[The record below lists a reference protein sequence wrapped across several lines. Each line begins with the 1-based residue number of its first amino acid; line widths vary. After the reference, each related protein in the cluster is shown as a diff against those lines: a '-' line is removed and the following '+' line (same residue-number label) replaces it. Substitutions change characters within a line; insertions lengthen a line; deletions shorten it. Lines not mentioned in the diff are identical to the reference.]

1 MKKSILLLLGVIF
14 FLPLRAKEVTND
26 LLKVFHHR
34 MNEQE
39 FKHAPSLEVSKISFY
54 FSQDP
59 FIKKTEPL
67 NKNNWHEITLT
78 IPGVKSNS
86 SEVMTSI
93 QKLNNATAK
102 DYSLVSRLD
111 QSGLELTIRYNPAKI
126 VVRSQRTISIKQEK
140 VLEVVLYDKT
150 LEQSLHQKN
159 TSVLRYTK
167 SNKPTIIIDCGHGG
181 HDMGTIG
188 CFKTVEKDVTL
199 AIGLK
204 LKKEL
209 EKKHYSV
216 LLTRLDDHFVALDAR
231 TKLANG
237 CKNNALLISLHANN
251 ASKESIAGLETYCLS
266 SELYKPLDYQLA
278 TSLDI
283 AIGKS
288 EQLRFSEG
296 QKLAQSIHANILKQ
310 ASRNGYHLHDRHV
323 KKATAQIL
331 SGLIYPGILL
341 EMDFL
346 SNPTAAQLLTNVQ
359 YQDTVIIQ
367 GICNG
372 LHEFITARTKAV

>member
-1 MKKSILLLLGVIF
+1 MKKSILLLLSLVA
-14 FLPLRAKEVTND
+14 FLPIKAKGVTNE

-39 FKHAPSLEVSKISFY
+39 YKHAPSLEVAKITFY
-54 FSQDP
+54 FSQEP
-59 FIKKTEPL
+59 AIKKTEPVS
-67 NKNNWHEITLT
+67 KNNWHEIIFT

-86 SEVMTSI
+86 SEVMTNI
-93 QKLNNATAK
+93 QKLNTATAK

-111 QSGLELTIRYNPAKI
+111 QSGLQLTIRYNPAKI
-126 VVRSQRTISIKQEK
+126 LVRSQKTISIKQEK
-140 VLEVVLYDKT
+140 VLEIVLYDKT
-150 LEQSLHQKN
+150 LEQSLQQKN

-167 SNKPTIIIDCGHGG
+167 SNRPTIIIDCGHGG

-209 EKKHYSV
+209 EKNHYSV
-216 LLTRLDDHFVALDAR
+216 LLTRLDDHFIALDAR
-231 TKLANG
+231 TTLANG
-237 CKNNALLISLHANN
+237 CENNALLISLHANN
-251 ASKESIAGLETYCLS
+251 ASKESVAGLETYCLG

-278 TSLDI
+278 TSLDVVI
-283 AIGKS
+283 EKYENI
-288 EQLRFSEG
+288 RFSEG
-296 QKLAQSIHANILKQ
+296 QRLAQSVHTNILKQ
-310 ASRNGYHLHDRHV
+310 ATKNGYNLPDRHV

-346 SNPTAAQLLTNVQ
+346 SNPAAAQLLTNAQ

-367 GICNG
+367 GIYNG
-372 LHEFITARTKAV
+372 LQEFIAARTNAA